1 MTANAQPRKQERRL
15 DDALDQSFPASD
27 PPAMNAPTPAVPLAH
42 TGKVSI
48 TPAPEVAMVT
58 IYRVLPKSKVACA
71 FKAEENRGGGR
82 WTSPGVSAV
91 YASLSPAGALLE
103 FLVHLE
109 SKLTEDLVMLSAQL
123 PCESMA
129 RLDTPPA
136 CWRERPYKDEVRA
149 AGNRWVETRE
159 SLALRVPSAVCEC
172 DYNVLV
178 QPLHPDFDKLR
189 IGDAVDLKIDA
200 RLGMF

>member
-1 MTANAQPRKQERRL
+1 MTAHAQPRKQERRL
-15 DDALDQSFPASD
+15 DDALEQSFPASD
-27 PPAMNAPTPAVPLAH
+27 PPSMSAPTPAAPATSAGGVA
-42 TGKVSI
+42 I
-48 TPAPEVAMVT
+48 APEVAT
-58 IYRVLPKSKVACA
+58 ITVYRVLPKSKVAGA
-71 FKAEENRGGGR
+71 FKADDNRGGGR
-82 WTSPGVSAV
+82 WTSPGVAAV

-123 PCESMA
+123 PCESMS

-136 CWRERPYKDEVRA
+136 CWRERPYKDDVRSL
-149 AGNRWVETRE
+149 GNRWVESRE